1 MTMPCEYHDPSHVAA
16 ISAAIAKSVAM
27 QRAYAVWVPDGG
39 SALHAPL
46 DKSPIDGLR
55 WVINGYVCEEQSG
68 GVVTRRCSLI
78 PVGFR
83 CIWSEA

>member
-1 MTMPCEYHDPSHVAA
+1 MSMPCEYHDPSHVAA
-16 ISAAIAKSVAM
+16 ISVAIAKSVAT

-46 DKSPIDGLR
+46 DEAPPDGLR
-55 WVINGYVCEEQSG
+55 WVINGYVCEEQKDG
-68 GVVTRRCSLI
+68 KRTRSCCLE

-83 CIWSEA
+83 CIWSEV